1 MLRANFLTLNRKQK
15 AKRISSKEIK
25 SINNSLVWYEK
36 KREEAIAY
44 AKEEKREAKVRW
56 VRLERSTCNQDHF
69 GEKNGKYF
77 LHNWVNSSENE
88 KRERDGCKKRWLRR
102 RIRRKRISFHNS
114 LKEGF
119 RLSRKKASK
128 NKNEKHITHNGK
140 ANQISFI
147 SLLKQPTA
155 ATAAGSYNIS
165 LQAFQ

>member
-1 MLRANFLTLNRKQK
+1 LYGWQK
-15 AKRISSKEIK
+15 K
-25 SINNSLVWYEK
+25 EK
-36 KREEAIAY
+36 KQSLTQRR
-44 AKEEKREAKVRW
+44 REAKVRR

-77 LHNWVNSSENE
+77 FAQLSKFIRE
-88 KRERDGCKKRWLRR
+88 RGERDGCKKRWLRR
-102 RIRRKRISFHNS
+102 RKRRKRISFHNS

-119 RLSRKKASK
+119 RLSRKQVSK
-128 NKNEKHITHNGK
+128 KNVKHITHNGK

-155 ATAAGSYNIS
+155 AAGSYNIS